1 MRNDRSSS
9 RTQAPLLISSQ
20 SSHMVPVASYVTTR
34 VSVEPMV
41 LETRPRPSNTHRQV
55 WLGLLWGHCSL
66 PLVLV
71 YTRFSLSPPTV
82 SDGYEVLFQT

>member
-1 MRNDRSSS
+1 MRDDRSSS

-20 SSHMVPVASYVTTR
+20 SSHMVPVASYVTTG
-34 VSVEPMV
+34 VSIEPMV
-41 LETRPRPSNTHRQV
+41 LETRPRPSNTQKQV

-82 SDGYEVLFQT
+82 SDGYEVLF